1 MQRVP
6 KTHQRSWTATE
17 VNYRRWITGSMP
29 VLLRSLLVKPHM
41 AFRFWHVQIMGDV
54 VMIALGLRTSELL
67 PIGII
72 IPSYVHI
79 MNGRVFERVQT
90 ICTKCYGST
99 AGHSST
105 NVCGRGT
112 ASRVRSSWNWNALTK
127 SLDSAVPVAVR
138 EIGRWQSRALLFL
151 CVDIYLIMAGRC
163 PFLFFY
169 WTPHDMLGG
178 VCVSWEKRNR
188 TLN

>member
-1 MQRVP
+1 
-6 KTHQRSWTATE
+6 
-17 VNYRRWITGSMP
+17 MP
-29 VLLRSLLVKPHM
+29 VLLRSLLVKPHT
-41 AFRFWHVQIMGDV
+41 AFRFWNVQIMGDV
-54 VMIALGLRTSELL
+54 VMIALGLRTRELL

-79 MNGRVFERVQT
+79 MNGRVFKRVQT

-112 ASRVRSSWNWNALTK
+112 ASRVRSSRNWKWNALTK

-151 CVDIYLIMAGRC
+151 YLIMAGRC
-163 PFLFFY
+163 PFCFFIERHM
-169 WTPHDMLGG
+169 T
-178 VCVSWEKRNR
+178 CWEASASPGEKNR